1 MTNQPAEVQVSS
13 LDGKVLFAS
22 RVMQSN
28 GVIDIPASGFKPGTY
43 IVKLKQGDFNKTF
56 KVIKQ

>member
-1 MTNQPAEVQVSS
+1 
-13 LDGKVLFAS
+13 
-22 RVMQSN
+22 MQSN